1 MEAVQSPDH
10 GIDGGRRRP
19 RKEVINAPERSSMS
33 FGSGRL
39 AGLSCALVLPAVV
52 SLALMSQ
59 KPAAAAPA
67 AALGPEGEVGEPAN
81 GYVGRLDVSPAHA
94 PAGTPVTLSAAG
106 LPPGQ
111 AFQPV
116 WNTATGARTVT
127 EAEHRRRPFTPV
139 AYEIAKAKI
148 DQSGR
153 LAVNFVAP
161 DDYGVMHD
169 IVLQQGSR
177 LFTHVEFKL

>member
-67 AALGPEGEVGEPAN
+67 AALGPEADVGEPAN
-81 GYVGRLDVSPAHA
+81 GDVGPLDRSPAPA
-94 PAGTPVTLSAAG
+94 PARTPRTPSATG
-106 LPPGQ
+106 LPARPE
-111 AFQPV
+111 FQPQ
-116 WNTATGARTVT
+116 WN
-127 EAEHRRRPFTPV
+127 
-139 AYEIAKAKI
+139 
-148 DQSGR
+148 
-153 LAVNFVAP
+153 
-161 DDYGVMHD
+161 
-169 IVLQQGSR
+169 
-177 LFTHVEFKL
+177 